1 MPKVNM
7 KIVAAAL
14 IITVAAT
21 WVYGPTV
28 ATAIGTWYSAT
39 FGGSNQGAVSVS
51 GTGAIQGNNTPVA
64 TGVVAVFNSAGV
76 LTGSATVSTAAGWTI
91 SLNPGTY
98 TGYWIATG
106 YYPATFS
113 FTVLSNI
120 GGTRT
125 QTVSAINLYPISVLY
140 SFTFGNSTT
149 ILATKTNA
157 ATSNSTLKTHI
168 SYGAV
173 PYTLTVAA
181 NSPFSQMG
189 YPQMGITYP
198 GRETLDGN
206 YVLLYLS
213 DATLAICTGAVWSTT
228 IGTGKLYVFTW
239 ASVTSSANPATG
251 STSIT
256 ITATLAGNGNYW
268 IQCYQGTNLA
278 EIQKNSGAYAAL
290 GWTLTTY
297 TLGTG
302 TALKFLTYA

>member
-1 MPKVNM
+1 MKVVAALL
-7 KIVAAAL
+7 IVAC
-14 IITVAAT
+14 IGTV
-21 WVYGPTV
+21 VYGPTV
-28 ATAIGTWYSAT
+28 ATAISNWWAGLW
-39 FGGSNQGAVSVS
+39 GGGNQGAVSVT

-64 TGVVAVFNSAGV
+64 TGTVAIFNTGGTLS
-76 LTGSATVSTAAGWTI
+76 GSATVSTASGWTI

-106 YYPATFS
+106 YYPAQFT
-113 FTVLSNI
+113 FTVPTSI

-125 QTVSAINLYPISVLY
+125 YTVSAINLYPISTLY

-168 SYGAV
+168 SYSSV

-189 YPQMGITYP
+189 YPQMNIAYP
-198 GRETLDGN
+198 GREVLDGN
-206 YVLLYLS
+206 YVLLFIS
-213 DATLAICTGAVWSTT
+213 NATLAVASNSVWSTT
-228 IGTGKLYVFTW
+228 IGNGKLYVYNW
-239 ASVTSSANPATG
+239 ASVTSAASPATA

-256 ITATLAGNGNYW
+256 ITGTVAGIGNYW
-268 IQCYQGTNLA
+268 VQCYQGTNLA

-290 GWTLTTY
+290 GWALTTY
-297 TLGTG
+297 TLGTS
-302 TALKFLTYA
+302 TSLKFCVYA